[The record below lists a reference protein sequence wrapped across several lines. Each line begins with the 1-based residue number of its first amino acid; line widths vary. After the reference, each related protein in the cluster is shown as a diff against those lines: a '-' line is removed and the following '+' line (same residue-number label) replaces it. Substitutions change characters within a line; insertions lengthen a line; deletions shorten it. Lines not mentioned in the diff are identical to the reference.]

1 MLMKKTFLITL
12 LALLGMTQAVA
23 QEYEYVPFVR
33 EGVKWVY
40 GIRNYKYDNE
50 YPNNPALGDNLTYRT
65 LELKGDTVIN
75 GKTYKAMHKYSGPA
89 IDEENDTIPI
99 YLREEDKVVY
109 GIIPN
114 GKLYYDCPVYNYF
127 TQPLSLD
134 YYNGEE
140 FVLYDF
146 KDPVAYWDGIFAS
159 PPYQNEYYED
169 YYYNLLSTDTIVVGN
184 HMAKCYNGE
193 IAYVDFR
200 MIEGIG
206 WISDNGSN
214 TTLAFQLPLSIGYHA
229 QCFMLLYIIEDGEIV
244 YPQGYVDDR
253 YQPVI
258 REGVKWVNERIIIN
272 NGVTT
277 NYYYAYEFKGN
288 HPERD
293 SYSQIYK
300 ALYSKYYTEN
310 SVGSGDESLIAGLRE
325 DESCILG
332 FKNEA
337 LNKVIN
343 DDMNLINFYSYY
355 HNDDSRLMYGMNE
368 SSDGMYV
375 IDYYIN
381 NQREQFLNNENFVM
395 VDPIVID
402 GVICSRC
409 AYIGEQGDTLAYV
422 VEGIGFDSYDMG
434 DLLTPFTKK
443 PDPNA
448 DYQEWCGLSHVVKD
462 GQIIYKGMRYRDD
475 IHVGIDEVVAD
486 KTVRPL
492 DPNYYNLMGQLMGK
506 DVPTT
511 PGIYIHQGKKI
522 VVR

>member
-1 MLMKKTFLITL
+1 MKRLLIISI
-12 LALLGMTQAVA
+12 LALLGMIQAVA

-40 GIRNYKYDNE
+40 GICNYNYNSE

-75 GKTYKAMHKYSGPA
+75 GKNYTAMHKYSGAA

-109 GIIPN
+109 GIIPD

-127 TQPLSLD
+127 AQPVDIDFYS
-134 YYNGEE
+134 GEE

-146 KDPVAYWDGIFAS
+146 QDPVYYWDGIFS
-159 PPYQNEYYED
+159 NPYYQNNPIMGD
-169 YYYNLLSTDTIVVGN
+169 YYYSLLSTDTIEVGN
-184 HMAKCYNGE
+184 HMAKCYQGE
-193 IAYVDFR
+193 IANVDFQ

-206 WISDNGSN
+206 WVSDNGSN
-214 TTLAFQLPLSIGYHA
+214 TTLAFHLPVSNGYHA
-229 QCFMLLYIIEDGEIV
+229 QCFRFLYMIEDGEIV
-244 YPQGYVDDR
+244 YPQGYVNDR

-258 REGVKWVNERIIIN
+258 QEDVKWVNERIIIN
-272 NGVTT
+272 NGITT

-300 ALYSKYYTEN
+300 ALYYKYYTEN
-310 SVGSGDESLIAGLRE
+310 GVGIGDESLIAGMRE

-337 LNKVIN
+337 LNSVIN
-343 DDMNLINFYSYY
+343 DDANLINFFSYY
-355 HNDDSRLMYGMNE
+355 HNDDSRLMYGM
-368 SSDGMYV
+368 SVFSDGMYV
-375 IDYYIN
+375 IDYYIA
-381 NQREQFLNNENFVM
+381 NQREPFLNTENFVM

-409 AYIGEQGDTLAYV
+409 AYIGELGDTLAYV
-422 VEGIGFDSYDMG
+422 VEGIGFDSRDLG
-434 DLLTPFTKK
+434 DLLTPFTRK

-448 DYQEWCGLSHVVKD
+448 EYQEWCGLSHVVKN

-475 IHVGIDEVVAD
+475 VHVGIDEVVAD
-486 KTVRPL
+486 KTRYTL
-492 DPNYYNLMGQLMGK
+492 NPNYYNLMGQPVGK
-506 DVPTT
+506 DLPTT